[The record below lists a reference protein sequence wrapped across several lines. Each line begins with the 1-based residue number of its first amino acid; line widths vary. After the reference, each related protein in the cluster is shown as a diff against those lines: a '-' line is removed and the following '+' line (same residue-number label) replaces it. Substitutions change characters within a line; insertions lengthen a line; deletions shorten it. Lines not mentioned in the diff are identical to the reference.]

1 MRDVVIGIFGIAIG
15 ALLKLY
21 AGGVDVPA
29 VELDKLGLILVVIG
43 ALDLLYGVFRVV
55 ARRRSRRDSRRAA

>member
-1 MRDVVIGIFGIAIG
+1 MRDVVIGTFGIVIG

-21 AGGVDVPA
+21 AGDVDIPA
-29 VELDKLGLILVVIG
+29 VELDKLGVVLIVIG

-55 ARRRSRRDSRRAA
+55 TRRSRRTA

>member
-21 AGGVDVPA
+21 AGDVDVPA

-55 ARRRSRRDSRRAA
+55 TRRRSRRDSRRAA